1 MQILSLPH
9 NNLFLY
15 DSKISNFFDTSSLI
29 NELDLVITIDT
40 SIAHLSAAM
49 GKRTWILLPNKAD
62 SRRLLN
68 RKDSIWYDNVRL
80 FRQKLDYNWDFV
92 IREVKSSL
100 DILALS

>member
-49 GKRTWILLPNKAD
+49 GKRTWILLPYKAD
-62 SRRLLN
+62 SRWLLN
-68 RKDSIWYDNVRL
+68 RKDCIWYDNVRL

-92 IREVKSSL
+92 IREVKNRL